1 MPWEERMQK
10 PDDELERLKEA
21 LRQSEERF
29 EMISHATDDAIWDW
43 DLATDRLWWGGNF
56 YTTFQYTPEETEGE
70 IASWTR
76 RIHPE
81 DVSRVM
87 ASIQKCIVDGHPKWS
102 AEYRFMRKDGEYRTV
117 LDRGFIQHNS
127 DGKAVRMVG
136 AMADVTARRKMEAE
150 GLLMSAQLE
159 KRVAQRTLEI
169 AAAREAL
176 EAFSYSVSHDLRAPL
191 RHITGFLQLLARHNF
206 QRLDDEGKRYLSI
219 VLGAAG
225 KMAELI
231 EALLTFSRLGQ
242 GVVRV
247 GGVHTGPLVN
257 EVIQSFESEMQ
268 GRTIRWNVHALPDVQ
283 ADETLLRQVFANIIG
298 NALKYTR
305 LKEVAEIEIGAEEK
319 PRETVFFVKDNGVGF
334 DMKYAGK
341 LFCVFQRLHSEREF
355 EGHGIGLANVKRI
368 VSRHG
373 GNTWAEAEEGRGATF
388 YFSLPHKTDEV
399 PAEIPS

>member
-1 MPWEERMQK
+1 MKK
-10 PDDELERLKEA
+10 PDDELGRLTEA

-29 EMISHATDDAIWDW
+29 QMVSQATDDAIWDW
-43 DLATDRLWWGGNF
+43 DLMTDRLWWGANF

-70 IASWTR
+70 ITSWTR

-81 DVSRVM
+81 D
-87 ASIQKCIVDGHPKWS
+87 ASQVVDSIHQCIGGGQEKWS

-117 LDRGFIQHNS
+117 LDKGFIQHNS
-127 DGKAVRMVG
+127 AGKAVRMVG

-150 GLLMSAQLE
+150 RLLMSVQLE
-159 KRVAQRTLEI
+159 KRVALRTREI
-169 AAAREAL
+169 AAAKEAL

-191 RHITGFLQLLARHNF
+191 RHITGFLQLLARHNL
-206 QRLDDEGKRYLSI
+206 QRLDEEGKRYLSI
-219 VLGAAG
+219 VLEAAG

-242 GVVRV
+242 SVVRV
-247 GGVHTGPLVN
+247 GAVHTGALVT
-257 EVIQSFESEMQ
+257 EVIQSFESEVQ
-268 GRTIRWNVHALPDVQ
+268 GRTIRWKVHALPEVQ

-319 PRETVFFVKDNGVGF
+319 PQATVFFVKDNGVGF

-368 VSRHG
+368 VARHG
-373 GNTWAEAEEGRGATF
+373 GNTWADAEEGRGATF

-399 PAEIPS
+399 PAENQS